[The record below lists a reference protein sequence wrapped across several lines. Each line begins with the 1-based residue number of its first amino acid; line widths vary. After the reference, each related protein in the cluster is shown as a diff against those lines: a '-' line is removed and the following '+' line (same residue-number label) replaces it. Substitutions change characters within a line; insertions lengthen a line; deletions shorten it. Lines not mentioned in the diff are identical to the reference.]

1 MADFL
6 SEEMAGL
13 GHIRRKD
20 GEMAISQ
27 VMNAVMDGMTDGVF
41 EIVREDTA

>member
-20 GEMAISQ
+20 GEMATSQ
-27 VMNAVMDGMTDGVF
+27 VMSVVMDGMADGVY
-41 EIVREDTA
+41 EIVRDDTA